1 MSVKSFNINKHVTI
15 EELEVGKLTKYNVMT
30 AFGYSMEVLVN
41 IKEQSI
47 EKVSLV
53 KSSSVNASWRIYKTS
68 RINRVIKDIGLN
80 GLFKI
85 IFYLGVDSS
94 FFFKVG
100 NVKGT
105 KHFYVD
111 FYIED
116 DNTGHL
122 FTDVEVNIPLV
133 YYSEVKGDFKNL
145 PLNATYTLEDI
156 VNICMSIEEVKV
168 KGIYPDNSLV
178 ISLLYNEPSFTNY
191 HKRNKIN
198 LELTG
203 YPSNVSRIT
212 SLTEFALRGCAKI
225 YASAM
230 VLGFELYEIQELRPN
245 LKKGTLP
252 KDVEVWSSSWF
263 ELWEYNLQ
271 LERFKRGDSS
281 LNLKWYSPY
290 YKNLDLVYSNLK
302 ILKKEILNRIL
313 AFNRSYFNIQ
323 INNTGYSSQNK
334 LSVLFFSIF
343 KKRFIKFLPYSFIN
357 SCGLEEKGLY
367 VLEIP
372 VSVEDNIQVSDFE
385 SAIISKSGIS
395 PKEVVKEVSSN
406 GRVRKA
412 DMISQSKE
420 ANKYLKREK
429 DGYLFVISRDT
440 DKDWGYKF
448 RVSSP
453 AFKNYLK
460 NMLGSG
466 RMKEYWADIYPFLE
480 NINKDGIDYLRKEKP
495 EVLLDYAY
503 KCTKFSGLI
512 QKGNF
517 ISIVTKKDM
526 DFSSIGLE
534 EEIREVYRKAV
545 EKEEKQEKE
554 RKRLEEIYGI

>member
-1 MSVKSFNINKHVTI
+1 MSVVSFNIHKHVTI
-15 EELEVGKLTKYNVMT
+15 EELKGDKLTKYTVMT
-30 AFGYSMEVLVN
+30 AFGYGMEVIVDM
-41 IKEQSI
+41 KERCI

-94 FFFKVG
+94 FFFKVE

-105 KHFYVD
+105 KYYYVD

-133 YYSEVKGDFKNL
+133 YCSEVKGDFKNL
-145 PLNATYTLEDI
+145 PKNATYTLEDI
-156 VNICMSIEEVKV
+156 VNICMSIDGVKV

-191 HKRNKIN
+191 HRRNKLN
-198 LELTG
+198 NELLG
-203 YPSNVSRIT
+203 YPSNIPNLT
-212 SLTEFALRGCAKI
+212 GLTEFALRGCAKI

-230 VLGFELYEIQELRPN
+230 VLGFELHEIQDLRPN

-290 YKNLDLVYSNLK
+290 YKNLDLVHSNLK
-302 ILKKEILNRIL
+302 VLKKEILNRIL
-313 AFNRSYFNIQ
+313 AFNRSYSNIQ
-323 INNTGYSSQNK
+323 ISNTGYSPQNK

-343 KKRFIKFLPYSFIN
+343 KKCFIKFLSYSFIN
-357 SCGLEEKGLY
+357 SYGSEENRLY

-372 VSVEDNIQVSDFE
+372 VSFEDTIQVPDFE
-385 SAIISKSGIS
+385 SAIIANSGIS
-395 PKEVVKEVSSN
+395 PEEVLKEVSSN
-406 GRVRKA
+406 GRIRKA

-440 DKDWGYKF
+440 DRDWGYKF

-466 RMKEYWADIYPFLE
+466 RMKEYWSEIYPFLE
-480 NINKDGIDYLRKEKP
+480 NILEGGIDYLRSEKP

-517 ISIVTKKDM
+517 ISVVTKKDM
-526 DFSSIGLE
+526 DFSSVGLE
-534 EEIREVYRKAV
+534 DEIREVYRKAV